1 MTIQD
6 ILQTGGGIKEIQG
19 KPVEG
24 KPRVTSKKAEK
35 GKPEVSKTDRVDI
48 SPEAKELQQTE
59 SLIAAAKK
67 AFEELPDVRE
77 EVIKEVAERLERGT
91 YDRSDVV
98 EKLAEALLRVGIFSP
113 YVS

>member
-6 ILQTGGGIKEIQG
+6 ILQAAGGSKEIQG
-19 KPVEG
+19 KQVEG
-24 KPRVTSKKAEK
+24 KPRVTSAKAEK
-35 GKPEVSKTDRVDI
+35 GKHEVSETDRVDI
-48 SPEAKELQQTE
+48 SPEAKELQKIE

-77 EVIKEVAERLERGT
+77 EVIQEVTERLEGGT

-98 EKLAEALLRVGIFSP
+98 EKLAEVLLGAGIFSP
-113 YVS
+113 YV

>member
-6 ILQTGGGIKEIQG
+6 ILQAGGGIKDIQG
-19 KPVEG
+19 KQVES
-24 KPRVTSKKAEK
+24 KSRVTSTKAKK

-48 SPEAKELQQTE
+48 SPEAKELQTLE

-77 EVIKEVAERLERGT
+77 EVIQKVTEKLEGGA
-91 YDRSDVV
+91 YDESDVV
-98 EKLAEALLRVGIFSP
+98 ERLAEALLGAGVFFP
-113 YVS
+113 YE